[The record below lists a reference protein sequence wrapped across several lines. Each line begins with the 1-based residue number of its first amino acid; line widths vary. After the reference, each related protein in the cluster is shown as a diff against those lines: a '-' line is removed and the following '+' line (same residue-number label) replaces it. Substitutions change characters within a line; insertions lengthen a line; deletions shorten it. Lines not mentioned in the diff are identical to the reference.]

1 MFPASNTGNTSFLN
15 GRCST
20 TSTDHIRSFYFIMPK
35 TREQKAEVVDKLI
48 DGLGKSKSAVFVN
61 FDGLTANEIV
71 DFRRKLREQNLG
83 YVVAKKTLLRI
94 ALDKANL
101 SEISLDGFQRGVGT
115 VIGLEDEVAP
125 AQVVDTFA
133 QEHEQLAI
141 LGGIM
146 NTNEPGQKTLTVD
159 SVKALAKLPSKQ
171 MLLAQV
177 VRTINAPVSGFVNV
191 LAGNVRGLV
200 TALSAIKDK
209 KPAT

>member
-1 MFPASNTGNTSFLN
+1 
-15 GRCST
+15 
-20 TSTDHIRSFYFIMPK
+20 MPK
-35 TREQKAEVVDKLI
+35 TREQKAGTIEQLA
-48 DGLGKSKSAVFVN
+48 DGLGKSKAAVFVN
-61 FDGLTANEIV
+61 FDGLDANELV
-71 DFRRKLREQNLG
+71 DFRRKLREQKLG

-101 SEISLDGFQRGVGT
+101 SEISLDGFKRGVGT

-133 QEHEQLAI
+133 KDHEALTI

-146 NTNEPGQKTLTVD
+146 NTNQAGQKTLTID
-159 SVKALAKLPSKQ
+159 NVKALAKLPSKQ

-177 VRTINAPVSGFVNV
+177 VRTINAPVSGLVNV
-191 LAGNVRGLV
+191 LAGNLRGLV

-209 KPAT
+209 KPAV